1 MRGSVHNAG
10 MRTLLIFVLAL
21 VGLVPGSSAAP
32 AAARLSLDQT
42 VPPIITGDGFV
53 PGERF
58 TLVATNPRKT
68 VRFGGTITATGRLR
82 VKLLR
87 FAIRPCDR
95 AFIRV
100 TGASGDRAFLRIVPM
115 CPPPPIP

>member
-1 MRGSVHNAG
+1 
-10 MRTLLIFVLAL
+10 MRTLLVLVLVL
-21 VGLVPGSSAAP
+21 VGLVPASSAGP
-32 AAARLSLDQT
+32 LAARLSLDQT
-42 VPPIITGDGFV
+42 VPPVVTGDGFV

-68 VRFGGTITATGRLR
+68 VRVGGTVTATGRLR

-95 AFIRV
+95 AYIRV
-100 TGASGDRAFLRIVPM
+100 TGASGDRAILRIVPM